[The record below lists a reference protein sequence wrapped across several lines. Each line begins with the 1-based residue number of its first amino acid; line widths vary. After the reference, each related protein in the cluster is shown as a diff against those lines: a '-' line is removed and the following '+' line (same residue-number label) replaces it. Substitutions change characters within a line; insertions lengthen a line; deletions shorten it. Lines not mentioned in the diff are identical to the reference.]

1 MKLFFETRS
10 HYDVQA
16 GLKTLN
22 SSNPPPLSSCI
33 IGTTGGC
40 IWLKLFLKV
49 METFLGHVQATDES
63 FRGTGFHYTVF
74 DFWHFFFPLH
84 TLNIN
89 HSYLKSLAL

>member
-1 MKLFFETRS
+1 MTQTLYAHINKRKDKL
-10 HYDVQA
+10 
-16 GLKTLN
+16 KK
-22 SSNPPPLSSCI
+22 I
-33 IGTTGGC
+33 
-40 IWLKLFLKV
+40 KV

-84 TLNIN
+84 PLSIN